1 MTGGS
6 ADNARAAAAA
16 PAAAAG
22 WQERAD
28 IARACFAAAAP
39 AAAAG
44 WQERAVFARACFAA
58 AAPAAAAAWQERAV
72 FARACFAAAAPAA
85 APAAAAAWQERAD
98 IARACFAAAAP
109 AAAGWQEYDVHHLQ
123 GPSDTDLAGVTGP
136 EHASCHR
143 SEAKRHCADVVSAAG
158 CAAAGRSAYDAAAG
172 HVTARV
178 RVCCGVVCVAC

>member
-44 WQERAVFARACFAA
+44 WQERAVFARACFA
-58 AAPAAAAAWQERAV
+58 
-72 FARACFAAAAPAA
+72 AA